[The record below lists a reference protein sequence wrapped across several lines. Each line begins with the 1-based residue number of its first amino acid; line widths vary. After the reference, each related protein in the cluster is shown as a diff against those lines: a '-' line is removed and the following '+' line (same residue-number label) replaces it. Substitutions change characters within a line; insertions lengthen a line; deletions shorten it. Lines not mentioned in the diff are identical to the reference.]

1 MKKRVLLP
9 LFFSLSISG
18 CAGSPNNQKGP
29 MDRDQALLSL
39 VRYRELQK
47 VESYVPPKT
56 LKLRSSVD
64 ELTFHETELR
74 EAKIEL
80 QVDTEYVNGEKNQ
93 IFPYGHFVI
102 LASKMNGG
110 IYAYESWV
118 FVESRSAGDIVNVY
132 ERGTELENNIRREY
146 VFESKRDWTDKAT
159 DCLDS
164 MNSIIYNTPD
174 KISST
179 IKEIAKETTIITEG
193 YNETSSSNLN
203 GDITYKTEESERNEL
218 TFKFEDYCL
227 KSYAHKIGNIKN
239 ETTAVWNASIEQDRP
254 EPALFVLEGEGLT
267 KAIR

>member
-1 MKKRVLLP
+1 MKKRVVLP
-9 LFFSLSISG
+9 LFFSLSLSG
-18 CAGSPNNQKGP
+18 CASNTNNQKGP

-64 ELTFHETELR
+64 EMTFHESELR

-80 QVDTEYVNGEKNQ
+80 QVDTEYVNGEKGQ
-93 IFPYGHFVI
+93 VFPYGHFVI
-102 LASKMNGG
+102 LASKPNGG
-110 IYAYESWV
+110 IFAYESWV
-118 FVESRSAGDIVNVY
+118 FVEGRASGDIVNVY
-132 ERGTELENNIRREY
+132 ERGTELENNVRREY
-146 VFESKRDWTDKAT
+146 VFESKRDWLDKAT
-159 DCLDS
+159 DCLET

-174 KISST
+174 KISSSIT
-179 IKEIAKETTIITEG
+179 EIADKGTILFES
-193 YNETSSSNLN
+193 YDESSSNNLV
-203 GDITYKTEESERNEL
+203 GDIIYKTEESEKNEL

-227 KSYAHKIGNIKN
+227 KTYSHKKGNVKN

-254 EPALFVLEGEGLT
+254 EPALFVLEGDSLT

>member
-1 MKKRVLLP
+1 MKKRVVLP

-64 ELTFHETELR
+64 EMTFHESELR
-74 EAKIEL
+74 QAKIEL
-80 QVDTEYVNGEKNQ
+80 QVDTEYVNGEKGQ
-93 IFPYGHFVI
+93 VFPYGHFVI
-102 LASKMNGG
+102 LASKPNGD
-110 IYAYESWV
+110 IFAYESWV
-118 FVESRSAGDIVNVY
+118 FVEGRTSGDIVNVY
-132 ERGTELENNIRREY
+132 ERGTELENNVRREY
-146 VFESKRDWTDKAT
+146 VFESKRDWLDKAT
-159 DCLDS
+159 DCLEA

-174 KISST
+174 KISSS
-179 IKEIAKETTIITEG
+179 IEEIADKGNILFESYDE
-193 YNETSSSNLN
+193 SSSNNLV
-203 GDITYKTEESERNEL
+203 GDIIYKTEESEKNEL

-227 KSYAHKIGNIKN
+227 KTYSHKKGNVKN
-239 ETTAVWNASIEQDRP
+239 ETTAVWNTSIEQDRP
-254 EPALFVLEGEGLT
+254 EPALFVLEGDSLT

>member
-1 MKKRVLLP
+1 MKKRVVLP
-9 LFFSLSISG
+9 FFFSLSLIG
-18 CAGSPNNQKGP
+18 CASNTNNQKGP

-64 ELTFHETELR
+64 ELTFHDNELHD
-74 EAKIEL
+74 AKIEL

-102 LASKMNGG
+102 LASKSSGG

-146 VFESKRDWTDKAT
+146 VFESKRDWADKAT

-164 MNSIIYNTPD
+164 MNSIIFNTPD
-174 KISST
+174 KISKT
-179 IKEIAKETTIITEG
+179 IGEIAKESTIISEG
-193 YNETSSSNLN
+193 YNETSSNNLN
-203 GDITYKTEESERNEL
+203 GDIVYKTEESEKNEL
-218 TFKFEDYCL
+218 SFKFEDYCL
-227 KSYAHKIGNIKN
+227 KNYTQKTGNIKN
-239 ETTAVWNASIEQDRP
+239 ETTAVWNTNIEQDRP